1 MTATTTIFASSSA
14 RSGESRGIGRAPRGQ
29 RNVDGAGE
37 DERRDDEMRIRT
49 PGPGAQSLL
58 FRIPPVIGNAH
69 GQSNQHGM

>member
-37 DERRDDEMRIRT
+37 DERRDDE
-49 PGPGAQSLL
+49 
-58 FRIPPVIGNAH
+58 
-69 GQSNQHGM
+69 